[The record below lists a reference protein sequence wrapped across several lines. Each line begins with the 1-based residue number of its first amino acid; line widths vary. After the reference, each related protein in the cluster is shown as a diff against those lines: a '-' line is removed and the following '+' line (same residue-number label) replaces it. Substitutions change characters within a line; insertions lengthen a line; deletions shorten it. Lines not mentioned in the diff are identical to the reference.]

1 MLICVCLRILASL
14 RIPRYDLGRQTPHFG
29 GGSVTT
35 TSVGVANLRHHLM
48 LHRLLHLHL
57 GEEQIHTLLDP
68 LSPLLRSR
76 TCLLHRIQDE
86 LRLLGRLGVGFGL
99 RRCGDHTWNSA
110 NQGGIYRK
118 QCSVIDFAS
127 HHLNRPPPPNG
138 ILWPSQ
144 RKMDLV
150 PWHSHGPNVSD
161 TTCETPLLAG
171 GYPAA

>member
-1 MLICVCLRILASL
+1 MLICMCLRILASL

-127 HHLNRPPPPNG
+127 HHLNRPPPPQWDFMAKPKENG
-138 ILWPSQ
+138 SGA
-144 RKMDLV
+144 MAF
-150 PWHSHGPNVSD
+150 PW
-161 TTCETPLLAG
+161 TERL
-171 GYPAA
+171 